1 MAAAIT
7 LFNYF
12 SKQNL
17 QQDIAGGITAAIIA
31 LPLALAFGVSSG
43 VGAIA
48 GVYGAIFVGFFAAVF
63 GGTRTQISGPTG
75 PLTIVM
81 SVVFTEMI
89 AKHPDTGIALAFT
102 SVIIAGIFQI
112 LFGFAK
118 LGKYFVMVPY
128 PVISGFMTGIGVIII
143 LLQLAPLVGSVSFG
157 SSFETLINLPHIFND
172 ISVTSLV
179 FGLATLLLMTIWPSK
194 WNKILPSSLFLL
206 VLTTVL
212 SALYFSNAQLPNIG
226 EIPSALPQFYLPS
239 FSLDVLQDVVY
250 FGFLIAILGAI
261 DSLLTSLVADAMTGT
276 QHDSNKELIGQGI
289 GNAIAGFFHALP
301 GAGAT
306 MRTTVNI
313 RAGGQSA
320 FSGVT
325 HSLVLL
331 FVVLWA
337 GQYAQYIPHAV
348 LAGILIKVGIDIIDW
363 QYFARLKHMPIFS
376 TALMILV
383 LSLTVFV
390 DLITAVLVGMFVANL
405 ITIER
410 ISNVEIDNI
419 VFRRGDNLIGEK
431 NKTLSRTLIFEVD
444 GPVSFAVSRELSR
457 RFSDIHDFDILLID
471 LSRARIIG
479 TTCAVMIIDMIE
491 SNQKAGKEVIVVLG
505 DEQVNKTLGLL
516 SLNELIPENQQYK
529 ESVRAIED
537 LQNRC

>member
-1 MAAAIT
+1 M
-7 LFNYF
+7 
-12 SKQNL
+12 
-17 QQDIAGGITAAIIA
+17 QDITGGITAAIIA

-48 GVYGAIFVGFFAAVF
+48 GVYGAIFVGFFASIF

-89 AKHPDTGIALAFT
+89 AKHPDTGIALAFS
-102 SVIIAGIFQI
+102 SVIIAGIFQM
-112 LFGFAK
+112 LFGVAK

-128 PVISGFMTGIGVIII
+128 PVISGFMSGIGVIII
-143 LLQLAPLVGSVSFG
+143 LLQIAPLVGSVSLG
-157 SSFETLINLPHIFND
+157 NAFETIINFSQIISNVSMSSLI
-172 ISVTSLV
+172 
-179 FGLATLLLMTIWPSK
+179 FGLITLLLMTVWPPK
-194 WNKILPSSLFLL
+194 WNKILPSSLLLL
-206 VLTTVL
+206 VVTTFL
-212 SALYFSNAQLPNIG
+212 SAWYFSEAQLPTIG
-226 EIPSALPQFYLPS
+226 EIPSAFPQFHLPK
-239 FSLDVLQDVVY
+239 FSLDVFQDVIY

-276 QHDSNKELIGQGI
+276 QHDSNKELIGQGL
-289 GNAIAGFFHALP
+289 GNMFAGFFHALP

-325 HSLVLL
+325 HSIVLL
-331 FVVLWA
+331 VVVLWA
-337 GQYAQYIPHAV
+337 GQFAQYIPHAV

-363 QYFARLKHMPIFS
+363 QYFSRIKFMPIFS
-376 TALMILV
+376 TSLMLMV

-419 VFRRGDNLIGEK
+419 VFRRGDSLIGED
-431 NKTLSRTLIFEVD
+431 NNTLSRTLIFEVD

-505 DEQVNKTLGLL
+505 GEHVNKTLSLL
-516 SLNELIPENQQYK
+516 SLNELIPENKQYK

-537 LQNRC
+537 LQNRQCSNS

>member
-1 MAAAIT
+1 MTIKC
-7 LFNYF
+7 LNYF
-12 SKQNL
+12 SKQNVS
-17 QQDIAGGITAAIIA
+17 QDIFGGITAAIIA

-43 VGAIA
+43 AGAIS
-48 GVYGAIFVGFFAAVF
+48 GVYGAIFVGLFAAIF

-75 PLTIVM
+75 PITIVM

-89 AKHPDTGIALAFT
+89 AQHPNTGIALAFT
-102 SVIIAGIFQI
+102 SVILAGVFQI
-112 LFGFAK
+112 FFGLAK

-128 PVISGFMTGIGVIII
+128 PVVSGFMSGIGIIII
-143 LLQLAPLVGSVSFG
+143 LLQIAPFVGRLSTGNANESIVNLFTTLSSTNVIALMFG
-157 SSFETLINLPHIFND
+157 LSTLFLISIWPKNWNKALPSTLIL
-172 ISVTSLV
+172 LV
-179 FGLATLLLMTIWPSK
+179 F
-194 WNKILPSSLFLL
+194 
-206 VLTTVL
+206 TTVL
-212 SALYFSNAQLPNIG
+212 SALLFSDLQLPVIG
-226 EIPSALPQFYLPS
+226 EIPSAFPTFHLPVL
-239 FSLDVLQDVVY
+239 SLDVLQDVIY
-250 FGFLIAILGAI
+250 FGFLLAILGSI

-289 GNAIAGFFHALP
+289 GNTVAGLFHALP

-313 RAGGQSA
+313 RAGGKTA

-325 HSLVLL
+325 HSIVLL
-331 FVVLWA
+331 IVVLWA
-337 GQYAQYIPHAV
+337 GQFAQYIPHAV

-363 QYFARLKHMPIFS
+363 QFISRIKHMPVFS
-376 TALMILV
+376 TVLMLLV

-390 DLITAVLVGMFVANL
+390 DLITAVLVGMFVAN
-405 ITIER
+405 IVTIER

-419 VFRRGDNLIGEK
+419 IFRHGDELIGED
-431 NKTLSRTLIFEVD
+431 NPTLSRTLIFEVD

-457 RFSDIHDFDILLID
+457 RFSEIHDFDILLID

-505 DEQVNKTLGLL
+505 EKHVNQALMSL
-516 SLNELIPENQQYK
+516 SLNELVPKNQQYF
-529 ESVRAIED
+529 ESVQAIED
-537 LQNRC
+537 LQNRSAS